1 MKPNQHRK
9 IPCGLS
15 DESAVALVEFLRK
28 LTGECEALYAIQIR
42 RHNAAQRNLYDPE
55 QPWKYPHEPF

>member
-9 IPCGLS
+9 IARDIS
-15 DESAVALVEFLRK
+15 DEGAATLVKFLRK
-28 LTGECEALYAIQIR
+28 LTRECEALYAVQIR
-42 RHNAAQRNLYDPE
+42 RHDAAQRNLYDPE